1 MLCDL
6 PYHVQYACVKRK
18 KLNLHSCCNNIA
30 EVRKQYLFHSK
41 VRKKFIERYAC
52 MVKVEDGFKNNE
64 QICKMI
70 EDVVEELG
78 INQKLEEI
86 TIKHPP
92 ADSPIDM
99 NYLSSVNVSLELE
112 IVDTLDNLEGRVRH
126 ELMHVADQLDEKF
139 KHRDSL
145 IPPEGT
151 GAFRRYKYLW
161 NVYIDSRLVKS
172 GKPSYDT
179 QEARENEIGECYPE
193 LSAGLRKKC
202 FAFLWGLGLL
212 DFEQISA
219 MSYDLF
225 STFDEL
231 RFLAESHGEKQV
243 MFGTMEELK
252 NYGK

>member
-1 MLCDL
+1 ML
-6 PYHVQYACVKRK
+6 
-18 KLNLHSCCNNIA
+18 NI
-30 EVRKQYLFHSK
+30 
-41 VRKKFIERYAC
+41 
-52 MVKVEDGFKNNE
+52 EDGFEKSE

-78 INQKLEEI
+78 INQKLEKI
-86 TIKHPP
+86 MIKHTP
-92 ADSPIDM
+92 AESPIDM
-99 NYLSSVNVSLELE
+99 NYLSPDNTSLDLE
-112 IVDTLDNLEGRVRH
+112 IVDSLENLEGRVRH
-126 ELMHVADQLDEKF
+126 ELMHVADQLNEKF

-145 IPPEGT
+145 VPPEGS

-179 QEARENEIGECYPE
+179 QEAREKEIDECYPE
-193 LSAGLRKKC
+193 LSADLRKKC
-202 FAFLWGLGLL
+202 FIFLWGMGLL

-225 STFDEL
+225 STFEEL
-231 RFLAESHGEKQV
+231 RFLAESLGEKQV
-243 MFGTMEELK
+243 TFETMEELK

>member
-1 MLCDL
+1 ML
-6 PYHVQYACVKRK
+6 
-18 KLNLHSCCNNIA
+18 NI
-30 EVRKQYLFHSK
+30 
-41 VRKKFIERYAC
+41 
-52 MVKVEDGFKNNE
+52 EDGFEKSE

-78 INQKLEEI
+78 INQKLEKI
-86 TIKHPP
+86 MIKHTP
-92 ADSPIDM
+92 AESPIDM
-99 NYLSSVNVSLELE
+99 NYLSSDNISLDLE
-112 IVDTLDNLEGRVRH
+112 IVDSLENLEGRVRH
-126 ELMHVADQLDEKF
+126 ELMHVADQLNEKF
-139 KHRDSL
+139 KHRNSL
-145 IPPEGT
+145 VPPEGT

-179 QEARENEIGECYPE
+179 QEAREKEIDECYPE
-193 LSAGLRKKC
+193 LSIDLRKKC
-202 FAFLWGLGLL
+202 FDFLWGMGLL

-225 STFDEL
+225 STFEEL

-243 MFGTMEELK
+243 TFETMEELK

>member
-1 MLCDL
+1 M
-6 PYHVQYACVKRK
+6 H
-18 KLNLHSCCNNIA
+18 NI
-30 EVRKQYLFHSK
+30 
-41 VRKKFIERYAC
+41 
-52 MVKVEDGFKNNE
+52 EDGFEKSE

-78 INQKLEEI
+78 IDQKLKKI
-86 TIKHPP
+86 MIKHTP
-92 ADSPIDM
+92 AETPIDM
-99 NYLSSVNVSLELE
+99 NYLSSDNTSLDLE
-112 IVDTLDNLEGRVRH
+112 IVDSLENLEGRVRH
-126 ELMHVADQLDEKF
+126 ELMHVADQLNEKF
-139 KHRDSL
+139 KHKDSL
-145 IPPEGT
+145 VPPEGT

-179 QEARENEIGECYPE
+179 QEAREKEIDECYPE
-193 LSAGLRKKC
+193 LSKDLRKKC
-202 FAFLWGLGLL
+202 FTFLWGMGLL

-231 RFLAESHGEKQV
+231 RFLAESQGEKQV
-243 MFGTMEELK
+243 TFETMEELK

>member
-1 MLCDL
+1 
-6 PYHVQYACVKRK
+6 
-18 KLNLHSCCNNIA
+18 
-30 EVRKQYLFHSK
+30 
-41 VRKKFIERYAC
+41 
-52 MVKVEDGFKNNE
+52 MVKIEDGFKNNE
-64 QICKMI
+64 QICRMI
-70 EDVVEELG
+70 ENVVEELG

-86 TIKHPP
+86 KIKHPP

-99 NYLSSVNVSLELE
+99 NYLSSDNVSLELE

-202 FAFLWGLGLL
+202 FDFLWGLGLL
-212 DFEQISA
+212 DFEQISE
-219 MSYDLF
+219 MSHDLF
-225 STFDEL
+225 SVFEEL
-231 RFLAESHGEKQV
+231 KSLAESHGEKQIT
-243 MFGTMEELK
+243 FETMEELK

>member
-1 MLCDL
+1 
-6 PYHVQYACVKRK
+6 
-18 KLNLHSCCNNIA
+18 
-30 EVRKQYLFHSK
+30 
-41 VRKKFIERYAC
+41 
-52 MVKVEDGFKNNE
+52 MVKIDDGFENSE

-70 EDVVEELG
+70 EDVVGDLG
-78 INQKLEEI
+78 INQKLEKI
-86 TIKHPP
+86 TIKHTP

-99 NYLSSVNVSLELE
+99 NYLSSDNVSLVLE
-112 IVDTLDNLEGRVRH
+112 IVDSLDNLEGRVRH
-126 ELMHVADQLDEKF
+126 ELMHVADQLNEKF

-145 IPPEGT
+145 VPPEGT

-161 NVYIDSRLVKS
+161 NVYIDSRLLKS

-179 QEARENEIGECYPE
+179 LEARANEIGECYPE
-193 LSAGLRKKC
+193 LSDGLRKKC
-202 FAFLWGLGLL
+202 FTFLWGMGLL

-243 MFGTMEELK
+243 AFETMEELR

>member
-1 MLCDL
+1 
-6 PYHVQYACVKRK
+6 
-18 KLNLHSCCNNIA
+18 
-30 EVRKQYLFHSK
+30 
-41 VRKKFIERYAC
+41 
-52 MVKVEDGFKNNE
+52 MVKIDDGFANSE
-64 QICKMI
+64 QIGKMI
-70 EDVVEELG
+70 ENVVEELG

-99 NYLSSVNVSLELE
+99 NYLSSDNASLELE

-126 ELMHVADQLDEKF
+126 ELMHVADQLNEKF
-139 KHRDSL
+139 KYKDSL

-161 NVYIDSRLVKS
+161 NVYIDSRLVKNE
-172 GKPSYDT
+172 KPSYDT

-225 STFDEL
+225 STFEEL

-243 MFGTMEELK
+243 TFESMEELK
-252 NYGK
+252 NYGNC

>member
-1 MLCDL
+1 M
-6 PYHVQYACVKRK
+6 K
-18 KLNLHSCCNNIA
+18 NLT
-30 EVRKQYLFHSK
+30 L
-41 VRKKFIERYAC
+41 IERYVY
-52 MVKVEDGFKNNE
+52 MVKIDDGFENSE
-64 QICKMI
+64 QIVKMI
-70 EDVVEELG
+70 QGVVEELG

-86 TIKHPP
+86 KIKHTP

-99 NYLSSVNVSLELE
+99 NYLSSDSVSLELE
-112 IVDTLDNLEGRVRH
+112 IVDSLDNLEGRVRH
-126 ELMHVADQLDEKF
+126 ELMHVADQLNEKF
-139 KHRDSL
+139 KHKDSL
-145 IPPEGT
+145 VPPEGT

-179 QEARENEIGECYPE
+179 QEARENEIEECYPE

-225 STFDEL
+225 STFEEL
-231 RFLAESHGEKQV
+231 RFLAESNGEKQV
-243 MFGTMEELK
+243 TFETMEELK

>member
-1 MLCDL
+1 ML
-6 PYHVQYACVKRK
+6 
-18 KLNLHSCCNNIA
+18 NI
-30 EVRKQYLFHSK
+30 
-41 VRKKFIERYAC
+41 
-52 MVKVEDGFKNNE
+52 EDGFEKSE

-78 INQKLEEI
+78 INQKLEKI
-86 TIKHPP
+86 MIKHTP
-92 ADSPIDM
+92 AESPIDM
-99 NYLSSVNVSLELE
+99 NYLSPDNTSLDLE
-112 IVDTLDNLEGRVRH
+112 IVDSLENLEGRVRH
-126 ELMHVADQLDEKF
+126 ELMHVADQLNEKF

-145 IPPEGT
+145 VPPEGS

-172 GKPSYDT
+172 RKPSYDT
-179 QEARENEIGECYPE
+179 QEAREKEIDECYPE
-193 LSAGLRKKC
+193 LSKDLRKKC
-202 FAFLWGLGLL
+202 FTFLWGMGLL

-231 RFLAESHGEKQV
+231 RFLAESQGEKQV
-243 MFGTMEELK
+243 TFETMEELK

>member
-1 MLCDL
+1 
-6 PYHVQYACVKRK
+6 
-18 KLNLHSCCNNIA
+18 
-30 EVRKQYLFHSK
+30 
-41 VRKKFIERYAC
+41 
-52 MVKVEDGFKNNE
+52 MVKIDDGFGNSE

-70 EDVVEELG
+70 ENVVEELG
-78 INQKLEEI
+78 INQKLEEV
-86 TIKHPP
+86 TVKHTPS
-92 ADSPIDM
+92 DSPIDM
-99 NYLSSVNVSLELE
+99 NYLSSDNVSLELE
-112 IVDTLDNLEGRVRH
+112 IVDSLDNLEGRVRH
-126 ELMHVADQLDEKF
+126 ELMHVADQLNEKF
-139 KHRDSL
+139 KYSDTL

-193 LSAGLRKKC
+193 LSAGLRQKC

-225 STFDEL
+225 STFEEL

-243 MFGTMEELK
+243 TFESMEELK
-252 NYGK
+252 KYGK

>member
-1 MLCDL
+1 M
-6 PYHVQYACVKRK
+6 H
-18 KLNLHSCCNNIA
+18 NI
-30 EVRKQYLFHSK
+30 
-41 VRKKFIERYAC
+41 
-52 MVKVEDGFKNNE
+52 EDGFEKSE

-78 INQKLEEI
+78 IDQKLKKI
-86 TIKHPP
+86 MIKHTP
-92 ADSPIDM
+92 AETPIDM
-99 NYLSSVNVSLELE
+99 NYLSPDNNSLDLE
-112 IVDTLDNLEGRVRH
+112 IVDSLENLEGRVRH
-126 ELMHVADQLDEKF
+126 ELMHVADQLNEKF
-139 KHRDSL
+139 KHKDSL
-145 IPPEGT
+145 VPPEGT

-179 QEARENEIGECYPE
+179 QEARENEIDECYPE
-193 LSAGLRKKC
+193 LSEDLRKKC
-202 FAFLWGLGLL
+202 FTFLWGIGLL

-225 STFDEL
+225 STFEEL

-243 MFGTMEELK
+243 TFETMEELK

>member
-1 MLCDL
+1 M
-6 PYHVQYACVKRK
+6 K
-18 KLNLHSCCNNIA
+18 NLT
-30 EVRKQYLFHSK
+30 L
-41 VRKKFIERYAC
+41 IERYIY
-52 MVKVEDGFKNNE
+52 MVKIDDGFANSE
-64 QICKMI
+64 QIGKMI
-70 EDVVEELG
+70 EDVVKELG

-86 TIKHPP
+86 MIKHPP

-99 NYLSSVNVSLELE
+99 NYLSSDNVSLELE

-139 KHRDSL
+139 RFRDSL

-225 STFDEL
+225 STFEEL
-231 RFLAESHGEKQV
+231 RFLAESHGEKLV
-243 MFGTMEELK
+243 TFESMEELK
-252 NYGK
+252 NYGNC

>member
-1 MLCDL
+1 ML
-6 PYHVQYACVKRK
+6 
-18 KLNLHSCCNNIA
+18 NI
-30 EVRKQYLFHSK
+30 
-41 VRKKFIERYAC
+41 
-52 MVKVEDGFKNNE
+52 EDGFEKSE

-78 INQKLEEI
+78 INQKLEKI
-86 TIKHPP
+86 MIKHTP
-92 ADSPIDM
+92 AESPIDM
-99 NYLSSVNVSLELE
+99 NYLSPDNTSLDLE
-112 IVDTLDNLEGRVRH
+112 IVDSLENLEGRARH
-126 ELMHVADQLDEKF
+126 ELMHVADQLSEKF
-139 KHRDSL
+139 KHKDSL
-145 IPPEGT
+145 VPPEGT

-161 NVYIDSRLVKS
+161 NVYIDSRLIKS

-179 QEARENEIGECYPE
+179 QEAREKEIEECYPE
-193 LSAGLRKKC
+193 LSEDLREKC
-202 FAFLWGLGLL
+202 FTFLWGMGLL

-243 MFGTMEELK
+243 TFETMEELK